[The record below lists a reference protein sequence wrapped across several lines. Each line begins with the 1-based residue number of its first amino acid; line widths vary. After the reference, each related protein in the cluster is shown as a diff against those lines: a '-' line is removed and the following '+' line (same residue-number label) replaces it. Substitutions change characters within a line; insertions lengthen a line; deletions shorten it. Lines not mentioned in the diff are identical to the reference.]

1 MQAPYSGIEA
11 AEVKRK
17 VSDLSELIHL
27 NNDGAKSRTQDS
39 RYVID
44 YSFR

>member
-1 MQAPYSGIEA
+1 MRAPYSGIEA

-17 VSDLSELIHL
+17 VSDLSEFIHL

-44 YSFR
+44 CSFP